1 VSEGRRRTFLFH
13 LPQDLTEPAP
23 LLVALH
29 GGGGA
34 GLGIAA
40 FSRMNVV
47 ADRHGFV
54 VVYPDG
60 VERSWADGRAITEAD
75 RAGVDDVRFV
85 ADLVDLLAERHPV
98 DPGRVFAVGISNGG
112 TMAVRL
118 GCELTD
124 RFAAVG
130 VVAASMPATLVRT
143 CAPARPVSLVLM
155 HGTEDRLMPF
165 GGGQVMSNRGAV
177 IGAAATVRRWAELNG
192 CAPEPV
198 AVPLPATVDDGTSI
212 VRESFAGPPGI
223 DVELYVIEG
232 GGHTWPGG
240 LRFASVGQ
248 LGRTTRNLDASETIW
263 RFFAAHGRSPA

>member
-1 VSEGRRRTFLFH
+1 MHRPLNTV
-13 LPQDLTEPAP
+13 DPAP
-23 LLVALH
+23 LVVALH

-34 GLGIAA
+34 GIGIAA

-47 ADRHGFV
+47 ADRRGFV

-60 VERSWADGRAITEAD
+60 VERSWADGRGITDAD

-85 ADLVDLLAERHPV
+85 SDLIDLLAQRHPI
-98 DPGRVFAVGISNGG
+98 DPGRVFAAGISNGG
-112 TMAVRL
+112 TMALRL
-118 GCELTD
+118 GCELSD

-143 CAPARPVSLVLM
+143 CAPTRPVSLVLM
-155 HGTEDRLMPF
+155 HGMEDRLMPF
-165 GGGQVMSNRGAV
+165 GGGEVMSNRGAV

-192 CAPEPV
+192 WASEPR
-198 AVPLPATVDDGTSI
+198 AMSLPAVVDDGTSI

-223 DVELYVIEG
+223 DVELYAIEG